1 MTPAGLPHSDIP
13 GSMLA
18 YSSPRLLAVNHVLL
32 RLLMPRHPPYA
43 LIILTCFITQFVLKQ
58 IQIKLFFCLKS
69 SLSKSRFLIVSY
81 SLVKNC
87 IFYLL
92 LPSIRKIS
100 FFYEH
105 RAVSSPMAAGS
116 WGRIFCAFS
125 YSSRIKSPSTVSS
138 PTIERANSR
147 SFARIASFVKFRL
160 FFLKL

>member
-18 YSSPRLLAVNHVLL
+18 YSSPRLLSVNHVLL

-100 FFYEH
+100 FFY
-105 RAVSSPMAAGS
+105 AVVKDLSLSTKSLVEMSGIEPLTPCLQ
-116 WGRIFCAFS
+116 GRC
-125 YSSRIKSPSTVSS
+125 SPS
-138 PTIERANSR
+138 
-147 SFARIASFVKFRL
+147 
-160 FFLKL
+160 